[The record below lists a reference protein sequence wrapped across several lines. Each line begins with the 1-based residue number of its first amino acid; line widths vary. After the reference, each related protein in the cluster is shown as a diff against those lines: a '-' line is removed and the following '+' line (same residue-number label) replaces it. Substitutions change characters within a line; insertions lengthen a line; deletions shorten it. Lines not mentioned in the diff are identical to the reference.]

1 MKQDKSPKAC
11 IHYTESGKI
20 QLHTA
25 LSIPL
30 KKGSQGAI
38 IKGINQFFKVNKAP
52 KELTNII
59 LSFMPTSQTDS
70 MKTASSLKRALSK
83 ATTPEQ
89 KKQAVSEFT
98 DSLDAETK
106 KLLGL

>member
-1 MKQDKSPKAC
+1 MTQDKSPKAC

-59 LSFMPTSQTDS
+59 LSFMPASQTES
-70 MKTASSLKRALSK
+70 MKSASSFKRAVSK
-83 ATTPEQ
+83 ATTPEE
-89 KKQAVSEFT
+89 KAIAVAEFT
-98 DSLDAETK
+98 NSLDAEMK

>member
-1 MKQDKSPKAC
+1 MTKDKSPKAC
-11 IHYTESGKI
+11 IHYTEAIKLS
-20 QLHTA
+20 LHKRA
-25 LSIPL
+25 NIEL

-38 IKGINQFFKVNKAP
+38 IKGLNQWLKDTPIP
-52 KELTNII
+52 KDLRAKII
-59 LSFMPTSQTDS
+59 SFMPTSQTDS
-70 MKTASSLKRALSK
+70 MKTASSLKRALGK

-89 KKQAVSEFT
+89 KKQAISEFT

>member
-1 MKQDKSPKAC
+1 MQKDKSPKAC
-11 IHYTESGKI
+11 IHYTESIKLT
-20 QLHTA
+20 LHKA
-25 LSIPL
+25 LGIPL

-38 IKGINQFFKVNKAP
+38 IKGINQYYKVNTAP
-52 KELTNII
+52 KELTQNI

-70 MKTASSLKRALSK
+70 MKTANSLKRALGK